1 MLTAF
6 DKKVH
11 ALSQLLCDTASA
23 DREALYASLLK
34 MDSSELRKLTLGME
48 FLELPGRSLIKQIS
62 LLKNL
67 KEVRETYTETLSS
80 PDIFGK
86 ILCQI
91 DQLICDKNQK
101 ELIQASIHELADQ
114 FAQGISLRKFIQQF
128 VQFSSERI
136 NFQDSETCSVFHTL
150 KTCKGMPVI
159 ICAIAIWVAKLRG
172 LELRGINLPGH
183 FILSGVT
190 DSGEILYFDPASGD
204 AQEKNEDAMRVL
216 VNRYGYELRH
226 EMLDPVSNDLVLV
239 RILNNLYRI
248 WSKQD
253 TMLKMNLAGNMIE
266 MLKAR
271 KA

>member
-23 DREALYASLLK
+23 DREVLFASLLK
-34 MDSSELRKLTLGME
+34 TESSELNKLSLGME
-48 FLELPGRSLIKQIS
+48 FLELPGRSLIKQI
-62 LLKNL
+62 LLSKSL
-67 KEVRETYTETLSS
+67 KEVRETYTEMLSGD
-80 PDIFGK
+80 DIFNET
-86 ILCQI
+86 LCQI
-91 DQLICDKNQK
+91 DQLICDQNQK
-101 ELIQASIHELADQ
+101 ESIQVLIHELADQ
-114 FAQGISLRKFIQQF
+114 FAPGISLRTFIQQF
-128 VQFSSERI
+128 VQFSSSGI
-136 NFQDSETCSVFHTL
+136 NFQKAETCSIFHTL
-150 KTCKGMPVI
+150 KSRKGMPVI
-159 ICAIAIWVAKLRG
+159 ICAIAVWVAKLRG

-190 DSGEILYFDPASGD
+190 EAGETLYFDPASGD
-204 AQEKNEDAMRVL
+204 AQEKNEDAMRSL

-226 EMLDPVSNDLVLV
+226 EMLDPVSHDLVLV

-253 TMLKMNLAGNMIE
+253 TMLKMNLAGDMIE